1 MVSYSTTADSPN
13 NRLAPAAYTYRRS
26 GPVLSCVDALS
37 ERGRDGWREVGR
49 DEGTYQEME
58 RERGREGGMEKE
70 GSYSSE
76 ADSPK
81 ERLDPAAYTY
91 RWFSFLD

>member
-1 MVSYSTTADSPN
+1 M
-13 NRLAPAAYTYRRS
+13 
-26 GPVLSCVDALS
+26 G
-37 ERGRDGWREVGR
+37 GR

-81 ERLDPAAYTY
+81 EQLDPAAYTY
-91 RWFSFLD
+91 RRFSFLD